1 MSLRPGKSSSFQ
13 NQSQV
18 VIPLQ
23 HLEFTRST
31 IQQTQLSRPIIQEIS
46 IPSLYMIYST
56 YSFVTLATIFL
67 LSAVALHLL
76 FTGNGELFNVG
87 NFLTSTTPYMWAM
100 LGTALAVGLSVC
112 GAAWGIYITGSSL
125 IGAAVK
131 APRIRTKNLIRYP
144 FYN

>member
-1 MSLRPGKSSSFQ
+1 MSLRPGKLSLQ

-46 IPSLYMIYST
+46 IPTFNMIYST
-56 YSFVTLATIFL
+56 YSYVTTLSILFLTI
-67 LSAVALHLL
+67 VALNLL

-131 APRIRTKNLIRYP
+131 APRIRTKNLIR
-144 FYN
+144 